1 MKNSVC
7 IATYNG
13 EKYIR
18 EQIASILPQLQ
29 AGDEIIISDD
39 HSTDQTLEIIKS
51 FKDNRLKIV
60 FNETEKGYTNNF
72 ENAIKHASGDFIY
85 LSDQDDVW
93 LPNKVAV
100 YSQEFQNYDF
110 LASNAKIVG
119 ENLESTD
126 NQTYFDLRGTSSGF
140 LSDLIKAKSLGC
152 CMAFNRK
159 VLTKILPF
167 PKNKD
172 LCPHDLWIL
181 LMSEFYFKS
190 KIIKEPL
197 ILYRRHEETA
207 STGGKHTSNTLLFML
222 KFRLY
227 SLFQVLTRM

>member
-13 EKYIR
+13 EKYIG

-29 AGDEIIISDD
+29 PQDEIIISDD
-39 HSTDQTLEIIKS
+39 HSTDHTLEIVKS
-51 FKDNRLKIV
+51 FDDSRIKII
-60 FNETEKGYTNNF
+60 FNEGEKGYTSNF
-72 ENAIKHASGDFIY
+72 ENSLKNASGDFIY

-93 LPNKVAV
+93 FPEKMAV
-100 YSQEFQNYDF
+100 YKEEFKSNDF
-110 LASNAKIVG
+110 VVSNAKIVD
-119 ENLESTD
+119 ENLESAD
-126 NQTYFDLRGTSSGF
+126 NQTYFDLRGISTGF

-159 VLTKILPF
+159 VLNKILPF
-167 PKNKD
+167 PENKE

-190 KIIKEPL
+190 KIIKEPQ
-197 ILYRRHEETA
+197 IFYRRHGNTA
-207 STGGKHTSNTLLFML
+207 STGGKTNNNSLLFML

-227 SLFQVLTRM
+227 ALYKVLTRI